1 MSVHR
6 SSIMAF
12 GLLVLSE
19 CVAFGDGNDLV
30 DAQAVR
36 PQGDHK
42 LGDPIESRDES
53 QDGSKAKADQDK
65 VRVKSQIESGTPPTI
80 ARATDAIPRSDLQA
94 SDLRDSVCLMIEA
107 AGRAH
112 DLPLEFFAR
121 VIWQESRFR
130 PDTAGPRRRNGESAQ
145 GIAQFMPTTAA
156 ERGLLDPFDPVQ
168 ALPKAAQFLRDLKD
182 QFGNLGLA
190 AAAYN
195 AGPARVRGWLA
206 GARRLS
212 AETRNY
218 VAAVTGV
225 PADEWAKS
233 GASKPAVKT
242 TPNCRELMARI
253 EVPSDPLYGDRVT
266 PDQEPLYSHD
276 GMVRQ
281 PASSQEPPLSSQ
293 ATPAQPDDAQFSKE
307 DRIEAPSGPM
317 LGDLV
322 TLHQPSHSHSHINL
336 FLEKLTERVELTA
349 DSPWG
354 VQLSGGFSRERVLA
368 VYATIAS
375 RYAEILAGRN
385 ASILS
390 SVFRSRGTG
399 TFYQIRVGADTFES
413 ANNLCGDIR
422 RAGGACIV
430 LRNGR

>member
-1 MSVHR
+1 MSDDRR
-6 SSIMAF
+6 SRT
-12 GLLVLSE
+12 
-19 CVAFGDGNDLV
+19 C
-30 DAQAVR
+30 
-36 PQGDHK
+36 
-42 LGDPIESRDES
+42 
-53 QDGSKAKADQDK
+53 
-65 VRVKSQIESGTPPTI
+65 
-80 ARATDAIPRSDLQA
+80 PRFAAGILRA
-94 SDLRDSVCLMIEA
+94 SDLA
-107 AGRAH
+107 
-112 DLPLEFFAR
+112 
-121 VIWQESRFR
+121 
-130 PDTAGPRRRNGESAQ
+130 GESIPPRYSGPAQ
-145 GIAQFMPTTAA
+145 ARRPESPRNCAVHAQHGCG

-168 ALPKAAQFLRDLKD
+168 ALPKAAQFLRELKD

-195 AGPARVRGWLA
+195 AGPVRVRAWLA
-206 GARRLS
+206 GTHMLPK
-212 AETRNY
+212 ETRNY

-266 PDQEPLYSHD
+266 PHREALYSHN
-276 GMVRQ
+276 GMVKQ

-293 ATPAQPDDAQFSKE
+293 ATPAQPDDAQFFKG

-399 TFYQIRVGADTFES
+399 TFYQIRVGADTFER
-413 ANNLCGDIR
+413 ANDLCVDR